1 MNMIPS
7 VEMVTEAVGALAG
20 LLTAMAGGSLL
31 STGACI
37 ALYIFQALGLYTI
50 AMRRGINYPWL
61 AWLPVANLWI
71 LGSIADQYRYVC
83 MGQIRNRRKILVGLM
98 IAVFVMGLVF
108 AGSCFASIIG
118 LLMKLPG
125 SLSLT
130 PQELLNGSMGSFVLI
145 IAVAAVVWA
154 LDLAVKVF
162 QYISL
167 YDLYASCNPNNKVL
181 FLVLSIVFSVTMPI
195 FLFVCRNQDM
205 GMPPRKENAQPVKEE
220 IPVVEG
226 IIEE

>member
-7 VEMVTEAVGALAG
+7 VEMVSEVVGALTGA
-20 LLTAMAGGSLL
+20 LAALAGGSLV
-31 STGACI
+31 SSGVCV

-50 AMRRGINYPWL
+50 AMRRGINHPWL

-71 LGSIADQYRYVC
+71 LGSIADQYRYVV
-83 MGQIRNRRKILVGLM
+83 MGQIRNRRKVLIGLM

-108 AGSCFASIIG
+108 AGSCLASIIG
-118 LLMKLPG
+118 ILMKLPT
-125 SLSLT
+125 SLQLT
-130 PQELLNGSMGSFVLI
+130 PQQLLRDSVGSFALV
-145 IAVAAVVWA
+145 IAVSVVIWA
-154 LDLAVKVF
+154 LDVAVKVF
-162 QYISL
+162 RYISL

-205 GMPPRKENAQPVKEE
+205 GMPPRKDE
-220 IPVVEG
+220 IPKVQSVGPEG
-226 IIEE
+226 FYEE